1 MIPSRTRWA
10 LLLVASVWP
19 VQAKPWAA
27 SDGAGVSLLPKEAP
41 AQAALLAEARFQV
54 PPPEGVAL
62 KAATADGLE
71 LSPSAVAG
79 GPLKGRSPAP
89 PGTEWVVIFY
99 RTVGEEEF
107 SSFNLAVAPDGSFAG
122 SLEQTLPPGT
132 KLQYYAALRTPAGI
146 KYLPKEAPAVFATLQ
161 LPGDAAAPGSTP
173 AVPSAAAAAALAPPV
188 ASGIAP
194 PPAPPYVPGQGPIAL
209 DASVGDQVHH
219 RVVTPGEQRLTAA
232 GQMRLTYRQDE
243 GDSHLFMS
251 TRLVYTDQPMGT
263 QTRWGLGEIQAS
275 YTKGPQK
282 LAVGDM
288 MVQESEFTLAGAG
301 RRGADYAYAGQQ
313 LGAHL
318 FALGTQPLVGT
329 RGLLWPVEGKE
340 LYGGSLGYGWLNN
353 NVRAKLVFLTGKD
366 DPSLSTNLVSAL
378 PPAVREGSTGA
389 LVVDGRFLDSR
400 LTISGEYARSLYTR
414 DVAAVPTK
422 DSDHAWR
429 LSSLYSQGAFSAQV
443 GYRDVGREY
452 GTVGVAFFV
461 GDRRVLDGSV
471 GFNYQTWS
479 VSATALDERTN
490 PTGQAGLNQ
499 AWNRS
504 QGLDARLALTQSV
517 FWRVGLRQARQEA
530 EVVANPLVPFSN
542 SERTGI
548 TTGFDLV
555 LPPGSTLTLNVQL
568 DDIKATGA
576 TATTGSGTTISLGGS
591 LAFGTWLRL
600 SPNLSWARTL
610 SDPGDQRTTVSNAF
624 LNADFV
630 IIPNVFGLL
639 LNGGGSKLVS
649 PTGESTLSATA
660 EGTLRFTLDS
670 FLRGRGKAVLGL
682 KGSYMKVPVLGQTT
696 SDSRF
701 TLLLNVSF

>member
-1 MIPSRTRWA
+1 M
-10 LLLVASVWP
+10 
-19 VQAKPWAA
+19 
-27 SDGAGVSLLPKEAP
+27 
-41 AQAALLAEARFQV
+41 
-54 PPPEGVAL
+54 
-62 KAATADGLE
+62 
-71 LSPSAVAG
+71 
-79 GPLKGRSPAP
+79 
-89 PGTEWVVIFY
+89 
-99 RTVGEEEF
+99 
-107 SSFNLAVAPDGSFAG
+107 
-122 SLEQTLPPGT
+122 
-132 KLQYYAALRTPAGI
+132 
-146 KYLPKEAPAVFATLQ
+146 
-161 LPGDAAAPGSTP
+161 
-173 AVPSAAAAAALAPPV
+173 
-188 ASGIAP
+188 
-194 PPAPPYVPGQGPIAL
+194 
-209 DASVGDQVHH
+209 
-219 RVVTPGEQRLTAA
+219 
-232 GQMRLTYRQDE
+232 
-243 GDSHLFMS
+243 
-251 TRLVYTDQPMGT
+251 
-263 QTRWGLGEIQAS
+263 
-275 YTKGPQK
+275 
-282 LAVGDM
+282 
-288 MVQESEFTLAGAG
+288 
-301 RRGADYAYAGQQ
+301 
-313 LGAHL
+313 
-318 FALGTQPLVGT
+318 
-329 RGLLWPVEGKE
+329 
-340 LYGGSLGYGWLNN
+340 
-353 NVRAKLVFLTGKD
+353 
-366 DPSLSTNLVSAL
+366 SAL

-389 LVVDGRFLDSR
+389 LVVDGRFLESR
-400 LTISGEYARSLYTR
+400 LAISGEYARSLFTR

-443 GYRDVGREY
+443 GYRDVGREF

-490 PTGQAGLNQ
+490 PTGQTGLNQ

-542 SERTGI
+542 SKRTGI

-576 TATTGSGTTISLGGS
+576 TATTGSGTTVSLGGS

-600 SPNLSWARTL
+600 SPNFSWARTL
-610 SDPGDQRTTVSNAF
+610 SDPGDQQTTVSNAF

-649 PTGESTLSATA
+649 PTGESTLSSTA

-670 FLRGRGKAVLGL
+670 FLRGRAKAVLGL
-682 KGSYMKVPVLGQTT
+682 KGSYMKLPVLGQTT